1 MPPDYNF
8 SKSEKDIFNIQT
20 WHSPIERTPYLKPG
34 DELGSE
40 FKPCESSPVPSD
52 ILCSLFSLLM
62 PSTLRIFVNY
72 IFYVHYLS
80 INVYCRNILCL
91 FTNGFFMVLFI
102 FVGIWAFVF
111 IIDVFV
117 MVAVCTFIIPNTSKH
132 WQN

>member
-1 MPPDYNF
+1 MTFPNREDPLF
-8 SKSEKDIFNIQT
+8 ET
-20 WHSPIERTPYLKPG
+20 WGRARQLC
-34 DELGSE
+34 E

-102 FVGIWAFVF
+102 FVGI
-111 IIDVFV
+111 
-117 MVAVCTFIIPNTSKH
+117 
-132 WQN
+132 